1 LGTLRRGV
9 FVFGSTKPLFLL
21 AALMAALMAALT
33 FGPARAEPV
42 TVFAAASTASA
53 MDEVVARF
61 NADAQTPGRAAYAAS
76 STLAKQIANGAPAS
90 VYLSA
95 NAAWMDYLEA
105 EGDIVPDSRGDLL
118 GNTLVLV
125 AAPTFEEAID
135 LKDPASLPEALG
147 EARLAVGDPDHV
159 PAGQYAMA
167 ALTSLGAWPELEG
180 RLARASDARATLAL
194 VARGEA
200 PLGIVYE
207 TDAAISPEVRVV
219 GRFPAENHPPIVY
232 PVAAVAG
239 REAGAAERFLAF
251 LRGPEARRVFERHGF
266 TILPPPRP
274 AS

>member
-1 LGTLRRGV
+1 
-9 FVFGSTKPLFLL
+9 
-21 AALMAALMAALT
+21 MAAQA

-61 NADAQTPGRAAYAAS
+61 NADAQTPVRVAYAAS
-76 STLAKQIANGAPAS
+76 STLAKQIANGAPAG

-105 EGDIVPDSRGDLL
+105 NVAIVPDSRGDLL

-125 AAPTFEEAID
+125 AAPKFKEAID
-135 LKDPASLPEALG
+135 LKDPASLPGALG
-147 EARLAVGDPDHV
+147 DARLAVGDPDHV
-159 PAGQYAMA
+159 PAGQYAMT
-167 ALTSLGAWPELEG
+167 ALTNLGVWPEVKG
-180 RLARASDARATLAL
+180 RLARASDARAALAL
-194 VARGEA
+194 VARGET

-207 TDAAISPEVRVV
+207 TDAAISPEVRIVA
-219 GRFPAENHPPIVY
+219 RFPAESHPPIVY

-239 REAGAAERFLAF
+239 RKAGAAERFLSF

-266 TILPPPRP
+266 TLLPPPRQ

>member
-1 LGTLRRGV
+1 
-9 FVFGSTKPLFLL
+9 
-21 AALMAALMAALT
+21 M
-33 FGPARAEPV
+33 E
-42 TVFAAASTASA
+42 
-53 MDEVVARF
+53 EVVARF
-61 NADAQTPGRAAYAAS
+61 NADAQTPVRAAYAAS

-95 NAAWMDYLEA
+95 NTAWMDYLEA
-105 EGDIVPDSRGDLL
+105 EGAIANDSRGDLL

-125 AAPTFEEAID
+125 AAPRFAEAIN
-135 LKDPASLPEALG
+135 LKDPESLPNALG

-167 ALTSLGAWPELEG
+167 ALTSLGVWRELEG
-180 RLARASDARATLAL
+180 RLVRASDARATLAL

-219 GRFPAENHPPIVY
+219 ARFPAESHPPIVY
-232 PVAAVAG
+232 PVAAVA
-239 REAGAAERFLAF
+239 RQDKSSAERFLAF

-266 TILPPPRP
+266 TLLPPPRP